1 MQHLHPVSSNEP
13 KSSIL
18 LFSLLSFS
26 FKGKE
31 GSLAHK
37 FAGGGR
43 RRLWY
48 GPGVVQA
55 KTCLTGKQMTEK
67 LSCQSLSNH
76 FFKFLELSSSNDPAL
91 YGKPVR
97 GGTHSWLVAP
107 LLCFE
112 SAQQLKRAASSHD
125 KVSCRKQRRQQAAEV
140 PHSALAAR
148 APAPTSSLEA

>member
-37 FAGGGR
+37 FSGGKEKTVVWAR
-43 RRLWY
+43 RCSNKDLPYREANNRK
-48 GPGVVQA
+48 A
-55 KTCLTGKQMTEK
+55 KLPKSEQ
-67 LSCQSLSNH
+67 LVFN
-76 FFKFLELSSSNDPAL
+76 FLELSSSNDPAL

-97 GGTHSWLVAP
+97 GGTNSWLVAP

-125 KVSCRKQRRQQAAEV
+125 KVSCWKRRRQQAAEV

>member
-18 LFSLLSFS
+18 LFSPLSFS

-37 FAGGGR
+37 FARGKENIVVWIR
-43 RRLWY
+43 RRSSKDLPY
-48 GPGVVQA
+48 REANDRKA
-55 KTCLTGKQMTEK
+55 KLPKFE
-67 LSCQSLSNH
+67 QSL
-76 FFKFLELSSSNDPAL
+76 FKIFELSSSNDPAL

-97 GGTHSWLVAP
+97 GGTNSWLVAP

-112 SAQQLKRAASSHD
+112 SAQQLKCAASSRD
-125 KVSCRKQRRQQAAEV
+125 KVSCRKQRRQQAADV

-148 APAPTSSLEA
+148 VPAPTSSLEA